1 MQDSNYSFLIL
12 SVASFEF
19 QQATVKDIIEIKLN
33 HKTVLDCLVLSFL
46 KARFRAL
53 GTLQEQAHHGDFS
66 SVFFSGLNLISYWGS
81 TFLYFVEFRDFL
93 KYLRMYDF

>member
-1 MQDSNYSFLIL
+1 MQDSNYYVLIS

-19 QQATVKDIIEIKLN
+19 QHATVKDIIEVKLS
-33 HKTVLDCLVLSFL
+33 HKKVLDCLALSFL

-66 SVFFSGLNLISYWGS
+66 SVFSGLNLIGYWDS
-81 TFLYFVEFRDFL
+81 TFLYFVEFRAFL